1 MLCSS
6 SVNHTG
12 FTERVTKIT
21 TNKAESEHDVMTNYT
36 EVWGI
41 NIMAEDIFKNQ
52 YISLCYLVRR
62 LYKEVFT
69 NKNKEDYCWGV
80 CTVPVSNMNLCWL
93 AINLCLCSLG
103 SVQRGKKR
111 GWWQL
116 TVEAWH
122 CCDMSSYIWMLTTG
136 YINHRSKYST
146 FNSQNNILSV
156 LHWLR
161 YTTSVFF
168 VPLIS
173 NYDLWPLTWELKC
186 SCTGFS

>member
-1 MLCSS
+1 MFWFCERYWVHRTWT
-6 SVNHTG
+6 VNDTG

-21 TNKAESEHDVMTNYT
+21 TDKAESKHDVMTNYT

-103 SVQRGKKR
+103 SVQSEKK
-111 GWWQL
+111 
-116 TVEAWH
+116 EN
-122 CCDMSSYIWMLTTG
+122 DDSSQWRPDIVAICLVIFGCWPLG
-136 YINHRSKYST
+136 ISIIGL
-146 FNSQNNILSV
+146 NILH
-156 LHWLR
+156 LILKI
-161 YTTSVFF
+161 TFSVFCIGWDIP
-168 VPLIS
+168 PLCS
-173 NYDLWPLTWELKC
+173 LYLLFQTMTYDHWPE
-186 SCTGFS
+186 S